1 MNYGGDAADQIV
13 RYSLDGV
20 DHGLRLSGTLAKHLA
35 VFVAAV
41 LKDQKKTRGKTRMV
55 RMLKE
60 NKPLKF
66 FTVPS
71 DRLREFC
78 SEGRKR
84 GLLYVI
90 IRDKKNPEMSEVMV
104 FADDAAKV
112 NRVMDKMNLDFVR
125 SEVGEAVHEVT
136 AGMEAPETEAVQETV
151 QMPEGEVQFEISDLD
166 EAFQVG
172 DMDFSEE
179 EKNQNHPE
187 KEFSEPENFI
197 PVQEEGEENLSGSS
211 LHSRNISTGQ
221 EKGTDAGQREQERPS
236 VRRELENIKREKA
249 EKSQKRSREKNRG
262 PRKTQ
267 KKARKKRKVKAR
279 EEMDLTKFLGQDSQ
293 EQSAQRLS
301 KEEYAAQ
308 KKQEREEIWGM
319 IDGKAQEVFQNGD
332 SLKGFLDFMGQCK
345 PQRTDNLFLL
355 YAQNPEIRQVKTFE
369 KWKEEGKVVKTGSK
383 GYNFIVGQEYEKDG
397 VIQQGYSIQKA
408 YDISQIRT
416 KQPEEAEPKP
426 MDQMME
432 ALLTDSEV
440 RIQIA
445 DNLPDK
451 VQAQYIPNK
460 RTIYVRNGMSENA
473 TFHSISRELAC
484 ASLDHH
490 DGSYS
495 RAGVSAQAYCAAYVT
510 AQKYGVDV
518 SGFSFDKVCQ
528 MQAFGQKDPKELRSF
543 IQDVKSA
550 AYSIGKQVD
559 RNLGKSEQEFMTDE
573 FAIPEEKTEK
583 PAKSKKS
590 PER

>member
-179 EKNQNHPE
+179 EKNQNLP
-187 KEFSEPENFI
+187 
-197 PVQEEGEENLSGSS
+197 
-211 LHSRNISTGQ
+211 
-221 EKGTDAGQREQERPS
+221 
-236 VRRELENIKREKA
+236 
-249 EKSQKRSREKNRG
+249 KRSFPNRKILSRCRKRG
-262 PRKTQ
+262 KRICPALPCTAEIFLPGRKTGL
-267 KKARKKRKVKAR
+267 
-279 EEMDLTKFLGQDSQ
+279 M
-293 EQSAQRLS
+293 EQSQGNRNVPVSAGSWRTSNGRKQRNPRS
-301 KEEYAAQ
+301 GAGKRTVDQ
-308 KKQEREEIWGM
+308 RKRRRKQEI
-319 IDGKAQEVFQNGD
+319 N
-332 SLKGFLDFMGQCK
+332 
-345 PQRTDNLFLL
+345 
-355 YAQNPEIRQVKTFE
+355 
-369 KWKEEGKVVKTGSK
+369 
-383 GYNFIVGQEYEKDG
+383 
-397 VIQQGYSIQKA
+397 
-408 YDISQIRT
+408 
-416 KQPEEAEPKP
+416 
-426 MDQMME
+426 
-432 ALLTDSEV
+432 
-440 RIQIA
+440 
-445 DNLPDK
+445 
-451 VQAQYIPNK
+451 
-460 RTIYVRNGMSENA
+460 
-473 TFHSISRELAC
+473 
-484 ASLDHH
+484 
-490 DGSYS
+490 
-495 RAGVSAQAYCAAYVT
+495 
-510 AQKYGVDV
+510 
-518 SGFSFDKVCQ
+518 
-528 MQAFGQKDPKELRSF
+528 
-543 IQDVKSA
+543 
-550 AYSIGKQVD
+550 
-559 RNLGKSEQEFMTDE
+559 
-573 FAIPEEKTEK
+573 
-583 PAKSKKS
+583 
-590 PER
+590 ER